1 MAHHDISKSRMVEGI
16 KMKSNSEWNK
26 RADMGGGG
34 ADKVPVAEE
43 LLALDGGWEG
53 AVSFLQGCGN

>member
-1 MAHHDISKSRMVEGI
+1 MAHRDISKRRMVEGI

-53 AVSFLQGCGN
+53 GSQFSSGMW